1 MPLFY
6 SEKMGLYIIGIDFL
20 DSWRNVDF
28 EV

>member
-6 SEKMGLYIIGIDFL
+6 SEKMDLLIIGIDFL
-20 DSWRNVDF
+20 DNWENVKY